1 MPGPP
6 GPAQD
11 SRRQRHPDPDRD
23 QHRGKPIKIGSV
35 LGAIAITPAGKTA
48 YVAKDLSAGTGIRGG
63 VVVPI
68 NTATNNT
75 GKPVKVGIFPLDIA
89 ITP

>member
-1 MPGPP
+1 MVSSPYVIPIRT
-6 GPAQD
+6 AT
-11 SRRQRHPDPDRD
+11 STA
-23 QHRGKPIKIGSV
+23 GKPIKIGSV

-48 YVAKDLSAGTGIRGG
+48 YVARDLSAGTGIRGG

-75 GKPVKVGIFPLDIA
+75 GKPVKVGILPLDIA